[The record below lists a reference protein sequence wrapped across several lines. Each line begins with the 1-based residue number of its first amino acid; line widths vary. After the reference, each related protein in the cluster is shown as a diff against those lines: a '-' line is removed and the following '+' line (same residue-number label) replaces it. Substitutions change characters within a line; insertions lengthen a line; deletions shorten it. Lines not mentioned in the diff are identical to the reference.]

1 MKKTRKILLSV
12 IALFLILIMT
22 ACQAKLVCLSH
33 IDRDGNGKCDNC
45 GIKLEDSSSKS
56 NVKSLTVK
64 VKPTKLEYAIN
75 EKLDVTGGVLLV
87 TYNDGTAD
95 KEVPFTDSNV
105 KITEPGM
112 ATKGKKMVAVSYE
125 GKTATYTIEVGDA
138 KYEVSFNMGYDSEA
152 PVESQIIVINN
163 KVTKPADPERSGF
176 DFAGWYTSSDYTQ
189 LFDFE
194 MTQIKEKTVIYAKW
208 DNIYT
213 VTYVANYEGGE
224 NSTGSTKN
232 LKAPSKTLDDR
243 DTILFT
249 GWYTD
254 AACTTQFN
262 FNTNVT
268 ENLNLYAGWLDT
280 VTKYDVSF
288 NLGYDGATPIETQK
302 VAENTR
308 ATKPTDPERSG
319 YEFGGWYKESACT
332 NEFNFALDTIS
343 ANTTIY
349 AKWNMLYTVSFNLGY
364 TGGTEIESQSLLAG
378 ASATK
383 PTDPERSGYEFGGWY
398 KESAC
403 TNEFNF
409 AQDTISAN
417 TTIYAKWFKTCTVT
431 YNPNYD
437 GATNLT
443 GTTVKG
449 IAENKI
455 LENRDKNAFQGWY
468 KEAACTNAFDFTT
481 VLEADITLYAKWV
494 QIGDTEY
501 DVTFNLGYE
510 GAPTITPQKVVENTR
525 ATKPTADPER
535 SGYTFAGWYKEA
547 ACTNVFNFNTE
558 LITANTTIYAKWNAL
573 YKVTFSLNYE
583 GAPSATEVNV
593 ESGAKVEKPNDPA
606 RTGFT
611 FGGWYKEAACT
622 NVFNFNTETITANT
636 TIYAKWNQIYK
647 VTYKYNYTD
656 SPADIVEDAVGG
668 KAQVKVLDDRSEY
681 IIFAGWS
688 TKADGSDTFE
698 FNTVLTENITLYAKW
713 NDTTPKQKYTVS
725 YNLNYTG
732 AVNNIESQEVVD
744 GLTASEPASP
754 TRASISAEGHQALNF
769 TFLGWC
775 TDAECKNDFSFT
787 TPITGN
793 IELYAKWKALYLF
806 EAEHTN
812 LVDDDGMPIKGM
824 GASGGSEGAEMVDS
838 PSSAAEGVNA
848 SNGYYVTYLFAPGI
862 RLKWVINSDRDID
875 NVTLIFRISCES
887 QGFALTPN
895 DTDDDEV
902 TELGTRLSKYTI
914 TVNGES
920 LEYPVIEI
928 TDAKGHEDTGDRRPF
943 SDHILSTTVSLK
955 KGENIIT
962 ALTDNE
968 HGMGGTMAATA
979 PVIDCI
985 KIEAAAELSWTP
997 NLENEFGQ

>member
-12 IALFLILIMT
+12 ITVFLALIVT
-22 ACQAKLVCLSH
+22 ACRAKLVCLSH

-112 ATKGKKMVAVSYE
+112 GSKGKKMVAVSYE

-138 KYEVSFNMGYDSEA
+138 KFEVSFNMGYENA
-152 PVESQIIVINN
+152 TPVESQTIVINN

-213 VTYVANYEGGE
+213 VTYYANYEGGE

-232 LKAPSKTLDDR
+232 LKAQNKTLDNR
-243 DTILFT
+243 DTIVFT

-254 AACTTQFN
+254 EACTTKFN
-262 FNTNVT
+262 FNTNVSN
-268 ENLNLYAGWLDT
+268 NLELYAGWQDT

-288 NLGYDGATPIETQK
+288 NLGYDGAPTIDTQK
-302 VAENTR
+302 VVENTR
-308 ATKPTDPERSG
+308 ATKPTTDPERSG
-319 YEFGGWYKESACT
+319 YEFGGWYKEST
-332 NEFNFALDTIS
+332 F
-343 ANTTIY
+343 
-349 AKWNMLYTVSFNLGY
+349 
-364 TGGTEIESQSLLAG
+364 
-378 ASATK
+378 
-383 PTDPERSGYEFGGWY
+383 
-398 KESAC
+398 

-443 GTTVKG
+443 GTTIKG
-449 IAENKI
+449 IAEEKQ
-455 LENRDKNAFQGWY
+455 LENRDKNQFVGWY
-468 KEAACTNAFDFTT
+468 TDSACTNAFDFTT
-481 VLEADITLYAKWV
+481 VLTEDITLYAKWV
-494 QIGDTEY
+494 QIGDTTY
-501 DVTFNLGYE
+501 NVTFNLGYE
-510 GAPTITPQKVVENTR
+510 GAPTITAQEVVENTK
-525 ATKPTADPER
+525 ATKPADPVR
-535 SGYTFAGWYKEA
+535 SGYDFSGWYKEA

-558 LITANTTIYAKWNAL
+558 LITADTTIYAKWS
-573 YKVTFSLNYE
+573 V
-583 GAPSATEVNV
+583 
-593 ESGAKVEKPNDPA
+593 
-606 RTGFT
+606 
-611 FGGWYKEAACT
+611 
-622 NVFNFNTETITANT
+622 
-636 TIYAKWNQIYK
+636 IYK

-656 SPADIVEDAVGG
+656 SPADIIEDAVGG
-668 KAQVKVLDDRSEY
+668 KAVSKTLDDRGY
-681 IIFAGWS
+681 FLFTGWS
-688 TKADGSDTFE
+688 TKADGSDTFD

-713 NDTTPKQKYTVS
+713 NDTTPKQQYTVS
-725 YNLNYTG
+725 FNLNYTTEDTIPSEQ
-732 AVNNIESQEVVD
+732 VLE

-754 TRASISAEGHQALNF
+754 TRASISAEGHQAQNF

-787 TPITGN
+787 TPITGDTV
-793 IELYAKWKALYLF
+793 LYAKWKALYLF

-812 LVDDDGMPIKGM
+812 LVDDEGMPIKGM

-895 DTDDDEV
+895 DTEEGDV
-902 TELGTRLSKYTI
+902 TDLGTRLSKYTI
-914 TVNGES
+914 LVNGDA

-955 KGENIIT
+955 KGENIII

-985 KIEAAAELSWTP
+985 KIEAAAELSWNPIT
-997 NLENEFGQ
+997 ENEFGQ